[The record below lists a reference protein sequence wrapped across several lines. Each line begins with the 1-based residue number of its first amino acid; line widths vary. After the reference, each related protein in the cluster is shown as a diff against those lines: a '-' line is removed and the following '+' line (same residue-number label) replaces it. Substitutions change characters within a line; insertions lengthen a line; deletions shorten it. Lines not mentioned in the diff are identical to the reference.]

1 MKMKYP
7 EYNYQKD
14 PWSKINK
21 FLDSINII
29 KKDKNKNNKNK
40 NQNNNINNNKTV
52 LTEFCNNNCKINNS
66 NNGDNSFHSFND
78 NYYQQEQQQ
87 QQQQQQQ
94 QLQQQQLQQQQ
105 YYYQQQYQNHL
116 MGNIDITKD
125 SPNSQKYY
133 LEQSP
138 NRQDDRIDYWF
149 KQPEDWE
156 INLKILYQ
164 LKWRKQMTPCFKR
177 YKIKTREKITYDH
190 FKISKKWYNF
200 ISLVYNRIVVNVD
213 FCYYMHQDYTLLTM
227 HQNVSNENSEIIS

>member
-14 PWSKINK
+14 TWSKINK

-29 KKDKNKNNKNK
+29 KKDKNKNNKNI
-40 NQNNNINNNKTV
+40 NQNNNNNNKTV

-78 NYYQQEQQQ
+78 NYYKQEQQQQYYNHQQQ
-87 QQQQQQQ
+87 QQQQYYNHQQQ
-94 QLQQQQLQQQQ
+94 NQ
-105 YYYQQQYQNHL
+105 YV
-116 MGNIDITKD
+116 GNIDITKD

-138 NRQDDRIDYWF
+138 NRQDDRVDYWF

-177 YKIKTREKITYDH
+177 YKVKTREKITYDH
-190 FKISKKWYNF
+190 FK
-200 ISLVYNRIVVNVD
+200 V
-213 FCYYMHQDYTLLTM
+213 
-227 HQNVSNENSEIIS
+227 